1 MQLQLLLIKGARV
14 YRKRRNTTFGEEIA
28 ELVVVNYWHV
38 NHSPRKFWPPKHDEM
53 AVWRQFSQT
62 PSVVTSPCGVVQFR
76 CLCTFRWMCSPR
88 WMMRRENLAPCPRC
102 GVSVHGPRRSDLPK
116 HVAIRQHRGPS
127 RGNGDDRI
135 VPVDIVQPKIG
146 DIAGTQGEPGEEQHD
161 GAIPQSHGRRQ
172 VARCDD
178 VFDIVARQ
186 MTGQCREPLL
196 GNRRNRTDK
205 PRPTKAVQREE
216 AQIQPK
222 R

>member
-1 MQLQLLLIKGARV
+1 MERRHHAQEDLLGIHDRAGMEDVILDRGAD
-14 YRKRRNTTFGEEIA
+14 I
-28 ELVVVNYWHV
+28 L
-38 NHSPRKFWPPKHDEM
+38 
-53 AVWRQFSQT
+53 RQ
-62 PSVVTSPCGVVQFR
+62 
-76 CLCTFRWMCSPR
+76 
-88 WMMRRENLAPCPRC
+88 
-102 GVSVHGPRRSDLPK
+102 
-116 HVAIRQHRGPS
+116 RQDRGAS
-127 RGNGDDRI
+127 RFAADPNDRI

-146 DIAGTQGEPGEEQHD
+146 DIAGAQGEPGEEQHD